1 MLLSLLLSGET
12 PNMPLFVFVP
22 VERAVPAAEEQV
34 MKLLGRIGSSHTITG
49 KEENPR
55 ASLPIFPS
63 LAAK

>member
-34 MKLLGRIGSSHTITG
+34 MKLLGRIGSSHTHYRKRG
-49 KEENPR
+49 KPEGF
-55 ASLPIFPS
+55 ASDFS
-63 LAAK
+63 LFGS